1 MGLFSKVNIPEKQDA
16 PDYIE
21 VGQIVNAH
29 GIKGDVKVQPWDVSP
44 EQLCTFKTFYMDGVP
59 FRPTNKR
66 VQKDMVLMKIAEVD
80 DMNAA
85 LALKTKVLSV
95 KRGETKLAKGE
106 FFDAEIVGMHVYN
119 YFPRYFIGVVEEV
132 LSYPAHKLYKVK
144 GPEKSYLI
152 PAVKDIFIVDIDAQ
166 EREIAVN
173 MMEGLETD
181 AN

>member
-1 MGLFSKVNIPEKQDA
+1 MGLFSKVDIPEKADA

-21 VGQIVNAH
+21 IGQIVNAH
-29 GIKGDVKVQPWDVSP
+29 GIRGDVKVQPWDVSP

-95 KRGETKLAKGE
+95 KRGETKLGKGE
-106 FFDAEIVGMHVYN
+106 FFDAEIIGMHVYN
-119 YFPRYFIGVVEEV
+119 YFPRYFIGVVEDV

-152 PAVKDIFIVDIDAQ
+152 PAVKDIFVVDIDPQ

-173 MMEGLETD
+173 MMEGLETE
-181 AN
+181 

>member
-1 MGLFSKVNIPEKQDA
+1 MGLFSKANIPEKTEA
-16 PDYIE
+16 PEFIE

-29 GIKGDVKVQPWDVSP
+29 GIKGDVKVQPWDVTA

-85 LALKTKVLSV
+85 LALKTKVLSIR
-95 KRGETKLAKGE
+95 RGETRLVGGE
-106 FFDAEIVGMHVYN
+106 LFDAEIVGMHVYN
-119 YFPRYFIGVVEEV
+119 YFPRRFVGVVEEV
-132 LSYPAHKLYKVK
+132 LSYPAHKLYKVV
-144 GPEKSYLI
+144 GEGKSYLI
-152 PAVKDIFIVDIDAQ
+152 PAVQDVFVVEID
-166 EREIAVN
+166 ERTREMTVN

-181 AN
+181 EN

>member
-1 MGLFSKVNIPEKQDA
+1 
-16 PDYIE
+16 
-21 VGQIVNAH
+21 
-29 GIKGDVKVQPWDVSP
+29 
-44 EQLCTFKTFYMDGVP
+44 MDGVP

-95 KRGETKLAKGE
+95 KRGETKLGKGE
-106 FFDAEIVGMHVYN
+106 FFDAEITGMHVYN
-119 YFPRYFIGVVEEV
+119 YFPRYFIGVVEDV

-152 PAVKDIFIVDIDAQ
+152 PAVKDIFVVDIDPQ

-173 MMEGLETD
+173 MMEGLETE
-181 AN
+181 